1 MKSPVGN
8 ASHPMW
14 PENRVVL
21 WGASAEGTSATLEI
35 IPILLPSLIVGQN
48 LKFDLMY
55 ALKHGAITPERLVKC
70 PIWDIQLAEY
80 LLSGQQALYASL
92 DSMAVRYGGEIKDSA
107 VSEFFKAG
115 KGADEVP
122 MSLLAPYL
130 ESDLDNTA
138 LIYKQQ
144 KELVAKYGMEKLVD
158 SQMEALRATTLMEW
172 YGMKVDSAYIDKR
185 IVELTEQCTK
195 IELRIESLV
204 AATGR
209 TLPADWSW
217 SSGKDVS
224 LYFFGGTFVVKEKK
238 EVGVYKTTGKP
249 KFRIEERKVDV
260 PMLFEAAAFGAERT
274 AHGWYVVDEKVLK
287 NLKHPLAD
295 AILEIRTLN
304 KQKTTYFE
312 GMRDLTFPS
321 GFIHPS
327 LNHTATKTGRLSCNK
342 PNIQNQTEEGGIKR
356 AYVSRWGDDGV
367 LVEFDYSQLEMV
379 ALAYL
384 SGDARLLAD
393 IGSGLDMHTELY
405 RDMNGRAPTKDERK
419 WFKRLSFGLVYGAG
433 AYTLS
438 ENAGCSLAIAKKF
451 IKVFYGRYPQVKLWH
466 DENIEKASLLR
477 KVTTEHCPLS
487 KMPIGKYVMHTET
500 GRRYV
505 FREYYNEKRRAMSF
519 SPTELKNYSVQG
531 FATGDVVPHMVGYVV
546 TALTKSEELRDKA
559 VPIMTVHDSMLFDVR
574 KEVVDTFLAKC
585 YNVLRN
591 TTSIVEKHFGL
602 VLGITLDVGCKVGS
616 NWQDMEEV
624 DTSTL

>member
-8 ASHPMW
+8 PAHPMW

-21 WGASAEGTSATLEI
+21 WGIREERTHTYETTPRIVDRG
-35 IPILLPSLIVGQN
+35 IVGQN
-48 LKFDLMY
+48 LKFDLLY
-55 ALKHGAITPERLVKC
+55 ALKHRVITPMELVEC
-70 PIWDIQLAEY
+70 PIWDTQLAEY

-92 DSMAVRYGGEIKDSA
+92 DSLALRYGGEVKDSA

-122 MSLLAPYL
+122 MSLLKPYL
-130 ESDLDNTA
+130 VGDLENTA
-138 LIYKQQ
+138 LIYEKQ
-144 KELVAKYGMEKLVD
+144 KALVVKYGMEKLVV
-158 SQMEALRATTLMEW
+158 SQMEALRATTLMEF
-172 YGMKVDSAYIDKR
+172 YGMKVDSGYIDKR

-195 IELRIESLV
+195 LELKIETLV
-204 AATGR
+204 MSSPR
-209 TLPADWSW
+209 TLPVDWSW

-224 LYFFGGTFVVKEKK
+224 LYFFGGTYKVKEKV

-249 KFRIEERKVDV
+249 KFRIEERVIEV
-260 PMLFEAAAFGAERT
+260 PMTFEPAAYGAERT
-274 AHGWYVVDEKVLK
+274 AHGWYTVDEKVLK
-287 NLKHPLAD
+287 NIKHPMAE
-295 AILEIRTLN
+295 AILQLRTLN

-342 PNIQNQTEEGGIKR
+342 PNIQNQTDEGGIKR
-356 AYVSRWGDDGV
+356 AYVSRWGDEGV

-384 SGDARLLAD
+384 SGDVRLLAD
-393 IGSGLDMHTELY
+393 IGGGLDMHTELY
-405 RDMNGRAPTKDERK
+405 RDMHGRAPTKEERK

-433 AYTLS
+433 PYTLS
-438 ENAGCSLAIAKKF
+438 ENAGCTVAEAKKF
-451 IKVFYGRYPQVKLWH
+451 IKVFYGRYPQVKEWH
-466 DENIEKASLLR
+466 DENIENATLLR
-477 KVTTEHCPLS
+477 RVTTEHDVVS
-487 KMPIGKYVMHTET
+487 KMPVGKYVMHTET

-505 FREYYNEKRRAMSF
+505 FREYFNDKRKSMSF
-519 SPTELKNYSVQG
+519 SPTELKNYPVQG

-546 TALTKSEELRDKA
+546 TSLTKSKELQGKA
-559 VPIMTVHDSMLFDVR
+559 LPIMTVHDSMLFDVR
-574 KEVVDTFLAKC
+574 KEVLDLFLKKC

-591 TTSIVEKHFGL
+591 TTSIVQKHFGL

-624 DTSTL
+624 DCSTL